1 MLVFLKLEVK
11 RLGLRLDAS
20 PALITKVT
28 DTTEYFEVRQQILK
42 DGILDPILVR
52 CYPDNRLEVE
62 TGVQRTLIARE
73 LKIPSLW
80 AFVYPFPD
88 PDLPMPEINGQRI
101 GCQAEILEKFKTGSP
116 PVLVDILGYIKN
128 RIIIVP

>member
-1 MLVFLKLEVK
+1 MLVFLNLEVK
-11 RLGLRLDAS
+11 RLSLRLDAA

-28 DTTEYFEVRQQILK
+28 ETSEYFEVRQQILR

-73 LKIPSLW
+73 LQIPSLW

-88 PDLPMPEINGQRI
+88 PDFPMPEIMGQVI
-101 GCQAEILEKFKTGSP
+101 SCQAEILDKFKTCP
-116 PVLVDILGYIKN
+116 PVLVDILGYINN
-128 RIIIVP
+128 RTIIVP